1 MTHPLHRDVESLLRC
16 YARDLDALVPSKSL
30 DARIDALVAA
40 GAGNL
45 RGHPA
50 HPAPAPHGGLRRR
63 TPSREAGRR
72 WVLAA
77 ALGTLAVALGVVI
90 GVRVERAAM
99 PAPGSA
105 IASRTAPEPAWPP
118 PDFALWPTDSVAL
131 KIPAEVSPRGTLVAV
146 DGNTHTGGAR
156 YWVDIVVSNDG
167 TVRIENIV
175 PAGETKQ
182 PEEGSHGV
190 STQKH

>member
-1 MTHPLHRDVESLLRC
+1 MTHTLHRDVAGLLRC

-40 GAGNL
+40 RAENS

-50 HPAPAPHGGLRRR
+50 RPVPADRGLRRSS
-63 TPSREAGRR
+63 PAR

-77 ALGTLAVALGVVI
+77 ALGTVAVALGVVI
-90 GVRVERAAM
+90 GVRVERVAL
-99 PAPGSA
+99 PAPVARLAGT
-105 IASRTAPEPAWPP
+105 TAAEPAWPP
-118 PDFALWPTDSVAL
+118 ADFALWPTDSVAL
-131 KIPAEVSPRGTLVAV
+131 KIPAEVSPRGTLVVV
-146 DGNTHTGGAR
+146 DGNSNTGGAR

-175 PAGETKQ
+175 PAGETADQ
-182 PEEGSHGV
+182 TLEESNHGI
-190 STQKH
+190 STQKP